1 MSFNN
6 CSNLP
11 LYNDNSKPLVGK
23 KKKKGLALLFFY
35 LFKKNFKYF
44 SYWKEM

>member
-11 LYNDNSKPLVGK
+11 LYNDNSKPLVEKK
-23 KKKKGLALLFFY
+23 KKKKGLALLFF
-35 LFKKNFKYF
+35 LFI
-44 SYWKEM
+44 